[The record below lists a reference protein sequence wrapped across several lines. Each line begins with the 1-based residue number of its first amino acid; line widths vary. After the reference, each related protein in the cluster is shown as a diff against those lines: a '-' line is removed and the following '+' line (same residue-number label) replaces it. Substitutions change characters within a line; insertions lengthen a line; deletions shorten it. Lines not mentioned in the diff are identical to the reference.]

1 MSDTP
6 FGDADH
12 PRPAPIHPDAVLPP
26 PMGSQ
31 PVDSDPTEAL
41 NAAWDEILKKVSGV
55 VVQHHTGDDAR
66 LDRHDRRPQR
76 VRP

>member
-26 PMGSQ
+26 PMSSQ
-31 PVDSDPTEAL
+31 PADSDPTEAL
-41 NAAWDEILKKVSGV
+41 NAAWDEILNP
-55 VVQHHTGDDAR
+55 TGR
-66 LDRHDRRPQR
+66 GCPTPHR
-76 VRP
+76 

>member
-26 PMGSQ
+26 PMSSQ
-31 PVDSDPTEAL
+31 SADNDPTEPSMKL
-41 NAAWDEILKKVSGV
+41 GPTSLRSFE
-55 VVQHHTGDDAR
+55 T
-66 LDRHDRRPQR
+66 
-76 VRP
+76 